1 MIIPCVC
8 SFSTFF
14 AFVLQTPCSSV
25 NRQYSRTAGL
35 LQRRPRVGGGLASP
49 SARHARRHRSGH
61 QGGAAP
67 LARYF
72 GLRGGENS
80 KRKRGMFGR
89 YIAVMEIG
97 YYTSGGKVECPP
109 NVRQTFHLFPPLGL
123 ASVPLSSI
131 VDHLIINHK
140 KLTRIFVLL
149 PDKRPLLITLSGRPL
164 QQLEAC

>member
-72 GLRGGENS
+72 WPERRRKLKEKTWDVWPTYRGHGD
-80 KRKRGMFGR
+80 RILYIGQQGGMSAKLSIF
-89 YIAVMEIG
+89 
-97 YYTSGGKVECPP
+97 S
-109 NVRQTFHLFPPLGL
+109 LFWFWPLFL
-123 ASVPLSSI
+123 LVPSLTI
-131 VDHLIINHK
+131 QLLIIKN
-140 KLTRIFVLL
+140 
-149 PDKRPLLITLSGRPL
+149 
-164 QQLEAC
+164 